1 MAAAPAPLRATQNGG
16 GDGGSPVSPEGP
28 LPAARSAPSP
38 PRSRGAPSR
47 VPGEPP
53 RLPEGLPAGG
63 GFPLVCLNSA
73 SGGKRVPT
81 PGAIQTLCARG
92 SVNKTRSKQRFLRE
106 VSREHPSRAL
116 EIRRKCG
123 NTQTN
128 MDYPNESH
136 WSFDYHSKFR
146 SSHGASW
153 RKGHTASAIQG
164 TCCQGQGCSEELILL
179 LKENQDLMR
188 MCLGLCSL
196 QRALLREEETDDSE
210 EEETPLLYLTVDPQ
224 LQQGPSLQ
232 SPTPTTPGE
241 PGSSSSSHS
250 RQQILSSSA
259 IAGDLY
265 TSPCC

>member
-1 MAAAPAPLRATQNGG
+1 MVAARSALRATQNGG

-38 PRSRGAPSR
+38 PRSRGAPP
-47 VPGEPP
+47 VCW
-53 RLPEGLPAGG
+53 AGNVAIHK
-63 GFPLVCLNSA
+63 PTWNILN
-73 SGGKRVPT
+73 
-81 PGAIQTLCARG
+81 Q
-92 SVNKTRSKQRFLRE
+92 
-106 VSREHPSRAL
+106 
-116 EIRRKCG
+116 
-123 NTQTN
+123 
-128 MDYPNESH
+128 SH
-136 WSFDYHSKFR
+136 RSFDYHSKFR

-196 QRALLREEETDDSE
+196 QRALLREKETDDSE
-210 EEETPLLYLTVDPQ
+210 EEETPLLHLTMDPQ

-232 SPTPTTPGE
+232 SPTPTTPEE

-259 IAGDLY
+259 IAGDLS
-265 TSPCC
+265 TSPCCWVALATPFPPVLCSRFQPVPAQTVNPPALSQTQHCCSDPSLKSLLGCYLEFRIRTLYIVYCVE

>member
-47 VPGEPP
+47 VPG
-53 RLPEGLPAGG
+53 
-63 GFPLVCLNSA
+63 
-73 SGGKRVPT
+73 
-81 PGAIQTLCARG
+81 
-92 SVNKTRSKQRFLRE
+92 
-106 VSREHPSRAL
+106 
-116 EIRRKCG
+116 RKCG